1 MFKIINKILKNVRNR
16 NTNEKGEAWTRN
28 EIDQV
33 WRKGIIVA
41 NYSPDVWRLD
51 RGGIMMNFFE
61 HGNKNSQY
69 GWEIDHINPVSNGG
83 KDNLENLQPLNWV
96 NNLEKEDQLN
106 WSCSQNKYNKKTQY
120 NNNLSEYTIRV
131 GI

>member
-1 MFKIINKILKNVRNR
+1 MRNR

-33 WRKGIIVA
+33 WRMGIIVA

>member
-120 NNNLSEYTIRV
+120 NNNLSEYTISV